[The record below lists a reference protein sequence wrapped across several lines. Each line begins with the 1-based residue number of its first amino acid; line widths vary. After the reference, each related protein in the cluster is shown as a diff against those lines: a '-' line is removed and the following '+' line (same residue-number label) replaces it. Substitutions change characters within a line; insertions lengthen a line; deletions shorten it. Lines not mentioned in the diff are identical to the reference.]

1 MSKFYISDL
10 HLGHENV
17 IRHDGRPF
25 SDTAEMHIALV
36 KNWNNAVGH
45 DDEVYIL
52 GDFAWK
58 NAEGLEAL
66 GELKGR
72 KFLIL
77 GNHDKPTEEMQ
88 NYFEWIKDYAVIKD
102 GGDQVVMSH
111 YPIAHWYNQYR
122 GAVHLY
128 GHVHNT
134 NDYHAFKRYADIC
147 GSMNIP
153 FECYNVGCMLDY
165 MGYTPRTLEEIRRV
179 MSRVGSLPL

>member
-1 MSKFYISDL
+1 MAKFYIADL

-17 IRHDGRPF
+17 IKHDGRPF
-25 SDTAEMHIALV
+25 SDTAGMHDVLV
-36 KNWNNAVGH
+36 KNWNNAVEY

-66 GELKGR
+66 CELKGR

-77 GNHDKPTEEMQ
+77 GNHDKLTEEMTY
-88 NYFEWIKDYAVIKD
+88 YFEWIKDQEVIND
-102 GGDQVVMSH
+102 GGDQVVLCH

-128 GHVHNT
+128 GHVHNN
-134 NDYHAFKRYADIC
+134 NDYLAFKKYADIC
-147 GSMNIP
+147 REMNIP
-153 FECYNVGCMLDY
+153 FECYNVGCMLEY
-165 MGYTPRTLEEIRRV
+165 MGYTPRTLEEIRRGT
-179 MSRVGSLPL
+179 SRG

>member
-10 HLGHENV
+10 HLGHKNV
-17 IRHDGRPF
+17 IMHDGRPF
-25 SDTAEMHIALV
+25 SDTEQMRKILI
-36 KNWNNAVGH
+36 KNWNNAVSF

-58 NAEGLEAL
+58 PAEGTEVL

-77 GNHDKPTEEMQ
+77 GNHDKINDNMKA
-88 NYFEWIKDYAVIKD
+88 YFEWVKEYAVITD
-102 GGDQVVMSH
+102 CGVQVVLCH

-128 GHVHNT
+128 GHVHN
-134 NDYHAFKRYADIC
+134 NSDHLAFLQYAEIC
-147 GSMNIP
+147 RRMDIP

-165 MGYTPRTLEEIRRV
+165 MDYTPRTLDEIRSV
-179 MSRVGSLPL
+179 NCDK

>member
-1 MSKFYISDL
+1 MSKLYISDL

-17 IRHDGRPF
+17 IKHDVRPF
-25 SDTAEMHIALV
+25 SDTAQMHRTLV
-36 KNWNNAVGH
+36 KNWNNAVEYN
-45 DDEVYIL
+45 DEVYIL

-77 GNHDKPTEEMQ
+77 GNHDKPTEEMKP
-88 NYFEWIKDYAVIKD
+88 YFEWIKDQAVITD
-102 GGDQVVMSH
+102 GADCVVLCH

-128 GHVHNT
+128 GHVHN
-134 NDYHAFKRYADIC
+134 NKDHLAFRQYADIC
-147 GSMNIP
+147 KSMDIP
-153 FECYNVGCMLDY
+153 FECYNVGCMLDH
-165 MGYTPRTLEEIRRV
+165 MGYTPRTLEEIRRKI
-179 MSRVGSLPL
+179 MIST

>member
-10 HLGHENV
+10 HLGHKNV

-25 SDTAEMHIALV
+25 ADIVQMREKLV
-36 KNWNNAVGH
+36 ENWNNVVAC

-58 NAEGLEAL
+58 NAEGLAVL
-66 GELKGR
+66 SKLAGR

-77 GNHDKPTEEMQ
+77 GNHDKPTAEMKA
-88 NYFEWIKDYAVIKD
+88 YFAWIKDYAVITD
-102 GGDQVVMSH
+102 GEVQVVMSH

-128 GHVHNT
+128 GHVHN
-134 NDYHAFKRYADIC
+134 NDDYLAFQEYACIC
-147 GSMNIP
+147 KSRNIP

-165 MGYTPRTLEEIRRV
+165 MGYTPRTLDEIRNQK
-179 MSRVGSLPL
+179 MKK